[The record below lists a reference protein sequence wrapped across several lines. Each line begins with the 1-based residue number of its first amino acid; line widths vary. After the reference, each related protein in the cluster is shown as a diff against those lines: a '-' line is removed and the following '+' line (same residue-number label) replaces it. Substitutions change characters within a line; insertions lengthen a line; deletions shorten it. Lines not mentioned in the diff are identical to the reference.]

1 MTWVKVCGLTDT
13 VAIDAVVEGGAD
25 AAGFVLAERTPR
37 YLPIERAAQLMEGLP
52 LSRFIVVVDM
62 TVEDALMAA
71 EATGAD
77 GVQAHGRHAA
87 EVAAAAIEAGYLSLY
102 PVRAGP
108 EGLSEGLGD
117 IEPGALPLLDTY
129 SHAEHGGTGVP
140 FDWSL
145 IDDPGRPFVLAGGL
159 GPDNVARAI
168 ASVSPFGVDASSKLE
183 STRGVKDPILIRDF
197 IQEAKRS

>member
-25 AAGFVLAERTPR
+25 AAGFVLAEVSPR
-37 YLPIERAAQLMEGLP
+37 HVTIERAAHLMEGLP

-62 TVEDALMAA
+62 TVADALMAA

-77 GVQAHGRHAA
+77 GIQAHGRHAA
-87 EVAAAAIEAGYLSLY
+87 EVSVAAVERGYLSLY
-102 PVRAGP
+102 PVRVGP
-108 EGLSEGLGD
+108 EGLSDGLSD
-117 IEPGALPLLDTY
+117 VEPGAIPLLDTY
-129 SHAEHGGTGVP
+129 SPAEHGGTGVP

-145 IDDPGRPFVLAGGL
+145 IGDPGRPFVLAGGL
-159 GPDNVARAI
+159 GPDNVARAV
-168 ASVSPFGVDASSKLE
+168 ATVSPFGVDASSKLE